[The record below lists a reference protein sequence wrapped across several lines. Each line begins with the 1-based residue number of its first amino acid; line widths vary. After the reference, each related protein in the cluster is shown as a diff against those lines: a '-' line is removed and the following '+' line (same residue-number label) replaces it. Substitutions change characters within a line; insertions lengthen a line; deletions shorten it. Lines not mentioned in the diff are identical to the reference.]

1 MKKKL
6 TTRLLLDQT
15 ADRLLNAYAPLGI
28 TPVRTDASAA
38 GRPETGKPE
47 VKAAAGDRGGAAG
60 KPETGRIAVNAIAG
74 DRGAAGTV
82 PEKQPT
88 NAPAAPASPKETLLT
103 ALLGQAMAAP
113 AGDALGGVNRERLYD
128 DYFRRYA
135 DSAALAAKN
144 AFGLA
149 AASTG
154 GYGSSWAS
162 SAAAAAYDSRMRE
175 LDDRALEIEKL
186 SQSADSLALAR
197 EKQRSDALYRALG
210 LLNDADETAYRHGQD
225 QLALAFKAA
234 AVGDDSLLAALGID
248 ASGLRREKQLAEAL
262 RLAEIGD
269 YTGLQALGADV
280 SALTDRDALSAAVTA
295 AKYGDYAK
303 LEALG
308 FDMTG
313 QKNKDALSAAATAA
327 EYGDYTGL
335 QALGIDVSG
344 LRYRELLDVAATLAS
359 FGDYSALEEL
369 GVDTT
374 SLYEQGLLEKALA
387 LAKYGDY
394 SLLGS
399 FAANGGDFKQK
410 ISVSIQKG
418 AQEAYWYGGYDVL
431 LRYLDRQVGYGQLTE
446 DGKRQILET
455 LVR

>member
-15 ADRLLNAYAPLGI
+15 ADRLLRGLSGADAGLRERAAPGDGAA
-28 TPVRTDASAA
+28 VSAA
-38 GRPETGKPE
+38 GRAGT
-47 VKAAAGDRGGAAG
+47 AAGKSSLGGRGGGAAG
-60 KPETGRIAVNAIAG
+60 PVS
-74 DRGAAGTV
+74 
-82 PEKQPT
+82 EKEPT
-88 NAPAAPASPKETLLT
+88 NAPQPPAPASPKEELMT
-103 ALLGQAMAAP
+103 ALLRQAASDP
-113 AGDALGGVNRERLYD
+113 AEGSFGGVNRERLYD

-162 SAAAAAYDSRMRE
+162 GAAASAYDSRMRE

-269 YTGLQALGADV
+269 YSALQALGVDV

-344 LRYRELLDVAATLAS
+344 LRYRELLDAAATLAS

-446 DGKRQILET
+446 DGKWQIVET

>member
-15 ADRLLNAYAPLGI
+15 ADRLLRGLSGADAGLRERAAPGDGAA
-28 TPVRTDASAA
+28 VSAA
-38 GRPETGKPE
+38 GRAGT
-47 VKAAAGDRGGAAG
+47 AAGKSSLGGRGGGAAG
-60 KPETGRIAVNAIAG
+60 PVS
-74 DRGAAGTV
+74 
-82 PEKQPT
+82 EKEPT
-88 NAPAAPASPKETLLT
+88 NAPQPPAPASPKEELMT
-103 ALLGQAMAAP
+103 ALLRQAASDP
-113 AGDALGGVNRERLYD
+113 AEGSFGGVNRERLYD

-162 SAAAAAYDSRMRE
+162 SAAASAYDSRMRE

-269 YTGLQALGADV
+269 YSALQALGVDV

-344 LRYRELLDVAATLAS
+344 LRYRELLDAAATLAS

-446 DGKRQILET
+446 DGKWQIVET
-455 LVR
+455 LVQ

>member
-15 ADRLLNAYAPLGI
+15 ADRLLRGLSGADAGLRERAAPGDGAA
-28 TPVRTDASAA
+28 VSAA
-38 GRPETGKPE
+38 GRAGT
-47 VKAAAGDRGGAAG
+47 AAGKSSLGGRGGGAAG
-60 KPETGRIAVNAIAG
+60 PVS
-74 DRGAAGTV
+74 
-82 PEKQPT
+82 EKEPT
-88 NAPAAPASPKETLLT
+88 NAPQPPAPASPKEELMT
-103 ALLGQAMAAP
+103 ALLRQAASDP
-113 AGDALGGVNRERLYD
+113 AEGSFGGVNRERLYD

-162 SAAAAAYDSRMRE
+162 SAAASAYDSRMRE

-269 YTGLQALGADV
+269 YSALQALGVDV
-280 SALTDRDALSAAVTA
+280 SALTDR
-295 AKYGDYAK
+295 
-303 LEALG
+303 
-308 FDMTG
+308 
-313 QKNKDALSAAATAA
+313 DALSAAATAA

-344 LRYRELLDVAATLAS
+344 LRYRELLDAAATLAS

-446 DGKRQILET
+446 DGKWQIVET